1 MFEAQQTASL
11 ILASSSPQRSAIL
24 AKIGIPFTVLKPMPE
39 VEEEAVPKT
48 VPVEKVPVYLARKKV
63 LAAARI
69 VSEGLILGADTVVI
83 LGRRIFGKPENADKA
98 RAFLRALSG
107 RRHKVVTAL
116 ALYDTRGG
124 AKKLYET
131 AATTRVAVSRLTDE
145 AVDWYIG
152 TGEWQGAAGGYRAQG
167 LGARFL
173 TSMTGLESTVIGL
186 PVYPLMQ
193 LLAKSGN
200 L

>member
-1 MFEAQQTASL
+1 
-11 ILASSSPQRSAIL
+11 
-24 AKIGIPFTVLKPMPE
+24 MPE

-48 VPVEKVPVYLARKKV
+48 VPVEKVPEYLARKKV
-63 LAAARI
+63 FAAASI
-69 VSEGLILGADTVVI
+69 VPEGLILGADTVVI
-83 LGRRIFGKPENADKA
+83 LGRRIFGKPEDADRA
-98 RAFLRALSG
+98 REFLRALSG

-116 ALYDTRGG
+116 ALYDTRDG
-124 AKKLYET
+124 AGKLYE
-131 AATTRVAVSRLTDE
+131 AVATTRVTVSRLTDE

-167 LGARFL
+167 LGSRFL

-200 L
+200 M

>member
-1 MFEAQQTASL
+1 
-11 ILASSSPQRSAIL
+11 
-24 AKIGIPFTVLKPMPE
+24 
-39 VEEEAVPKT
+39 VP
-48 VPVEKVPVYLARKKV
+48 
-63 LAAARI
+63 
-69 VSEGLILGADTVVI
+69 EGLILGADTVVI
-83 LGRRIFGKPENADKA
+83 LGRRIFGKPEDADRA
-98 RAFLRALSG
+98 REFLRALSG

-116 ALYDTRGG
+116 ALYDTRDG
-124 AKKLYET
+124 AGKLYET
-131 AATTRVAVSRLTDE
+131 VAATRVAVSRLSNE

-152 TGEWQGAAGGYRAQG
+152 TGEWRGAAGGYRAQG